1 MPYTNLQSFAP
12 EIWLCVLG
20 ILVLCADLVLPA
32 RRRAAVP
39 VLAAV
44 GLLVCLKPVLD
55 LWGGAPSTEFHG
67 SFAIDGLSLFIKAFA
82 MFAGAII
89 IVLSV
94 DFFRRSPAYGE
105 FFSLVVFLVLGVS
118 LLAGATDLVLIYLSF
133 EFVSLTSYLLAAWNK
148 KDPKSNEAGMKYFIY
163 GAAASGVMLY
173 GMTLVYAAGGS
184 TNLFIAAES
193 MMKPIPGAGLA
204 LPAAL
209 GLVLMLVG
217 FGYKV
222 SMAPFHAWAPD
233 VYEGSP
239 TPVAALFSVAPK
251 AAGLAVLMRVLFT
264 LSPGLELPWQM
275 VLAVL
280 ACLTMFVGNL
290 LAIRQTDIKRML
302 AYSSIAHAGYMLIAV
317 VVGPDELW
325 GMPGLLIYLAAYL
338 FMNLGLFAVAIAL
351 ERHTGDAAIESFAG
365 LGKTAPALAILTFI
379 FLLSL
384 TGIPPTAGFLGK
396 LYIFAAAIK
405 SRQWAWLAVVGI
417 VNSVI
422 SLYYYMNIA
431 RLMYFDK
438 REGPAVQ
445 GAPAAVR
452 LTLLITGVGT
462 VVVFIFPNWLV
473 EMAQMAS
480 LIH

>member
-20 ILVLCADLVLPA
+20 ILVLCADLILPA

-39 VLAAV
+39 ILAAV
-44 GLLVCLKPVLD
+44 GLLVCLKPVID
-55 LWGGAPSTEFHG
+55 MWGSAPTTEFHG
-67 SFAIDGLSLFIKAFA
+67 SFAIDGLALFIKAFA
-82 MFAGAII
+82 MIAGAIV
-89 IVLSV
+89 IVLSA

-105 FFSLVVFLVLGVS
+105 LFSLVVFLVLGVS

-133 EFVSLTSYLLAAWNK
+133 ELVSLTSYLLAAWSK

-173 GMTLVYAAGGS
+173 GMTLLYAAGGS
-184 TNLFIAAES
+184 TNLLVAAGS
-193 MMKPIPGAGLA
+193 MMQPVPGAGLA

-209 GLVLMLVG
+209 GLVLVLVG
-217 FGYKV
+217 LGYKV

-239 TPVAALFSVAPK
+239 TPVTALFSVAPK
-251 AAGLAVLMRVLFT
+251 AAGFAVMLRLLFT
-264 LSPGLELPWQM
+264 LSPGLEIPWQM

-325 GMPGLLIYLAAYL
+325 GLTGLLVYLAAYL

-351 ERHTGDAAIESFAG
+351 ERHTGSTGIDSFTG
-365 LGKTAPALAILTFI
+365 LGKTAPALAALTFI

-405 SRQWAWLAVVGI
+405 SGQWAWLAVVGI
-417 VNSVI
+417 LNSVI

-431 RLMYFDK
+431 RLMYFD
-438 REGPAVQ
+438 RRDGVRPGTAPQGVLPVIICMAV
-445 GAPAAVR
+445 A
-452 LTLLITGVGT
+452 TLLI
-462 VVVFIFPNWLV
+462 FLFPD
-473 EMAQMAS
+473 A
-480 LIH
+480 LIEAARTALMVR